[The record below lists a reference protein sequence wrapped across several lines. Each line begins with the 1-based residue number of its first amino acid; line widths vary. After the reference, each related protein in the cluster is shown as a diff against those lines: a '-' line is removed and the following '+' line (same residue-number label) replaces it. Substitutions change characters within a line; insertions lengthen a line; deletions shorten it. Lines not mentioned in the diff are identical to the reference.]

1 MMTPIARKIAR
12 SRAGNADPSF
22 MTSGRVNTPAS
33 VMAPRTPAKDIAAR
47 ILQSGSERE
56 PPLLARVRRNEIQ
69 THVNLSTARPSVTRT
84 RVAKGKGGSDRF
96 VIGRGRTIKKQNK
109 IKKKT
114 N

>member
-56 PPLLARVRRNEIQ
+56 PPPLARVSRNDLQ
-69 THVNLSTARPSVTRT
+69 PHVHRSPASPKVIANTKTAN
-84 RVAKGKGGSDRF
+84 GKAGGGEKECRCGETS
-96 VIGRGRTIKKQNK
+96 GGH
-109 IKKKT
+109 
-114 N
+114 